1 MENALPDG
9 FAMISQRREESR
21 STLTKSTTDSIIL
34 SSQNFV
40 FDQHTRLK
48 PAD

>member
-1 MENALPDG
+1 MPLPDG
-9 FAMISQRREESR
+9 FAMISERLEESR

-34 SSQNFV
+34 STQNFV
-40 FDQHTRLK
+40 FDQHARPK